1 MAASGVDIVSLDW
14 TVTIEEA
21 RRRIGNKVRVRG
33 QTDRGRGTSR
43 RGALGSETLAGSIGG
58 PLTP

>member
-33 QTDRGRGTSR
+33 QTDRGRDICCLHRKPSF
-43 RGALGSETLAGSIGG
+43 A
-58 PLTP
+58 P